1 MTAKDL
7 IKSVNACITAHGR
20 CIECVFFECAN
31 PCKCQDLL
39 AQAVED
45 KFGELVELL
54 DDKVNH
60 HYYDTLEFYQEENAE
75 LRAKLDAIEAVLEGK
90 SYDTV

>member
-1 MTAKDL
+1 MTVKDL
-7 IKSVNACITAHGR
+7 IKSVNACITRGR
-20 CIECVFFECAN
+20 CIECVFFECDN
-31 PCKCQDLL
+31 QCRCQELL

-75 LRAKLDAIEAVLEGK
+75 LRAKLEAIEAVLKG
-90 SYDTV
+90 D